1 VSTII
6 FFTALFVLGVVVL
19 SRVPGLEHFV
29 KPVIG
34 LLFSVLEAMLTNLW
48 AWCIFVVKT
57 LIFSHLDLIKHL
69 LLSAEQIDPSHRLKE
84 EYEKS

>member
-1 VSTII
+1 MSTII
-6 FFTALFVLGVVVL
+6 FFTALFALGVVVL

-34 LLFSVLEAMLTNLW
+34 LLFSALEATLTNLW
-48 AWCIFVVKT
+48 AWGIFVVKT

-69 LLSAEQIDPSHRLKE
+69 LLSAEQIDPSHGLKE
-84 EYEKS
+84 EYKKS